1 MSMSSLRVLQAVVPD
16 TEGGV
21 STLETALLVAR
32 TFGSH
37 IQVLHVRPDP
47 TQAVPLVG
55 EAMSGAMVD
64 EMIRLCE
71 TRGREQSSRVHA
83 LFDSLVTRYSLPI
96 VEEPP
101 GPATVSVSFREE
113 TGSEDNIAARL
124 GRLCDLVV
132 AGRPTGEEDPWL
144 EATLNA
150 ILMDSARPLLVA
162 PRTPVSQLGKNIA
175 IAWNNSPEAVRA
187 INAALPF
194 LLKADAVTVLIAD
207 EGHADA
213 AIRELQ
219 NWLGWH
225 GISINTRPV
234 KPVGLAGNAVGGALL
249 ETALREQAD
258 LLVMGAFT
266 HSRLRQLILGGVTRH
281 VLDHATIPLLLCH

>member
-1 MSMSSLRVLQAVVPD
+1 MSSLRILQAVVPD
-16 TEGGV
+16 TEGGI

-32 TFGSH
+32 DFAAH

-47 TQAVPLVG
+47 AQAVPLVG

-71 TRGREQSSRVHA
+71 TRGREQSNRVHA
-83 LFDSLVTRYSLPI
+83 LFDSLVTRYSLPV

-101 GPATVSVSFREE
+101 GPASVSISFREE
-113 TGSEDNIAARL
+113 TGSEDSIATRL
-124 GRLCDLVV
+124 GRLCDLVI

-150 ILMDSARPLLVA
+150 VLMDSVRPLLVA
-162 PRTPVSQLGKNIA
+162 PRTPVRQLGKSVA

-187 INAALPF
+187 IHASLPF
-194 LLKADAVTVLIAD
+194 LLKAEAITVLVAD

-213 AIRELQ
+213 ATRDLEH
-219 NWLGWH
+219 WLSWH
-225 GISINTRPV
+225 GLAIKTRQI
-234 KPVGLAGNAVGGALL
+234 KPTGLTGNAVGGALL
-249 ETALREQAD
+249 EAASQEQAD